1 MLEMSADLCTNAF
14 NIRAYVTLRFWECC
28 KPNMTHCS
36 LCAIHLQLR
45 QDPGLTLYGT
55 ERDELEVFKITLE
68 VTILDKYWFKST
80 GSVASQLSAESEH
93 SRSDDQ
99 LGGSPT
105 TCIYGAS
112 LE

>member
-1 MLEMSADLCTNAF
+1 M
-14 NIRAYVTLRFWECC
+14 
-28 KPNMTHCS
+28 
-36 LCAIHLQLR
+36 QLR
-45 QDPGLTLYGT
+45 QDPGLTLHGT

-68 VTILDKYWFKST
+68 VTILDKYWFKSCVSPLSPA
-80 GSVASQLSAESEH
+80 SVASQLSAESEH